1 MKRVEWKPEGL
12 VVLGFYDGVTECL
25 FRRLG
30 GLGPGYLTLIAW
42 DENQDQRLFAG
53 VYITLDLYNSVTQL
67 VGSNEW
73 PDWQSFSP
81 STRAA
86 IDAIIDT
93 CRASLLSEGWLMQA
107 TDFENQSER
116 LLISGQ
122 MAEAVER
129 ALLKPDNIANWTHY
143 TGALCE

>member
-12 VVLGFYDGVTECL
+12 VVLGFYDGVTECF

-42 DENQDQRLFAG
+42 DENQNQRLFAG
-53 VYITLDLYNSVTQL
+53 VYITLDMYNSVTQL
-67 VGSNEW
+67 LGSNEW
-73 PDWQSFSP
+73 PDCQSFSP
-81 STRAA
+81 ATRAA
-86 IDAIIDT
+86 IDEIIVT
-93 CRASLLSEGWLMQA
+93 CRASLVSEGWLMMVA
-107 TDFENQSER
+107 DFESQSER

-129 ALLKPDNIANWTHY
+129 ALLEPENIANWTQY
-143 TGALCE
+143 TALCE